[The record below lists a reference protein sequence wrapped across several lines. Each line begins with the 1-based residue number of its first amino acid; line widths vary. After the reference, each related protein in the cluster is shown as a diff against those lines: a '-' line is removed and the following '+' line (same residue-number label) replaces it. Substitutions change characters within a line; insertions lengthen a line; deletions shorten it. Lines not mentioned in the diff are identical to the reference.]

1 MAEHG
6 FTRGPWAVSKN
17 KARRVTSS
25 GVIICNAVMRNQG
38 GPRHKAFL
46 KDEQE
51 AEANAR
57 LIAASPTLLEALE
70 DMLSGWRYIREQH
83 GDLYGV
89 GWDRCEQAARA
100 AITLAT
106 GKDA

>member
-1 MAEHG
+1 MPEHG

-38 GPRHKAFL
+38 GPKHKAFL

-57 LIAASPTLLEALE
+57 LIAASPTLLEAL
-70 DMLSGWRYIREQH
+70 I
-83 GDLYGV
+83 
-89 GWDRCEQAARA
+89 AAESLFNHTFAMNGTIHKQIRA